1 MLDMFVEVPVIM
13 HVGNILE
20 LSFHLTLSSL
30 QVVLNICQFGYSSF
44 LIRTGRVL
52 YFRTSKMA
60 ANRQLL
66 KNASVTFT

>member
-20 LSFHLTLSSL
+20 LSFYLTLSSL

-44 LIRTGRVL
+44 FDKDWPCII
-52 YFRTSKMA
+52 F
-60 ANRQLL
+60 QDI
-66 KNASVTFT
+66 